1 MNHTAISLIVLGT
14 TLVAW
19 DPLAAVFLQ
28 KTNAMFEQSNC
39 TSSNNNNNNNTTN
52 TNMTCTGAYQ
62 KYSDVT
68 FDDLILRIAE
78 LKITHN
84 DTVVRKMNIY
94 PYNTSIP
101 FLLPFP

>member
-1 MNHTAISLIVLGT
+1 MNHIAISLIVLGL

-39 TSSNNNNNNNTTN
+39 TDTNN
-52 TNMTCTGAYQ
+52 TNMTCTGSYQ
-62 KYSDVT
+62 KYSSVT

-84 DTVVRKMNIY
+84 DTAVKKVNIY
-94 PYNTSIP
+94 PYNTTIP

>member
-1 MNHTAISLIVLGT
+1 MNHTAISLIVLGA
-14 TLVAW
+14 TLVLW
-19 DPLAAVFLQ
+19 DPFAAVFLQ

-39 TSSNNNNNNNTTN
+39 TSSNNNT
-52 TNMTCTGAYQ
+52 TNMTCTGSYQ
-62 KYSDVT
+62 KYSSVT

-84 DTVVRKMNIY
+84 DTAVKKVNIY
-94 PYNTSIP
+94 PYNTTIP

>member
-1 MNHTAISLIVLGT
+1 MNHTAISLIVLGA
-14 TLVAW
+14 TLLAW

-28 KTNAMFEQSNC
+28 KTNGMFEQSDC
-39 TSSNNNNNNNTTN
+39 TRSNNSN
-52 TNMTCTGAYQ
+52 TNMTCTGTYQ
-62 KYSDVT
+62 KYSSVT

-84 DTVVRKMNIY
+84 DTVVKKMNVY

>member
-1 MNHTAISLIVLGT
+1 MNHTAISLIVLGV

-39 TSSNNNNNNNTTN
+39 TGINNN
-52 TNMTCTGAYQ
+52 TNMTCTGSYQ
-62 KYSDVT
+62 KYSSVT

-84 DTVVRKMNIY
+84 DTAVKKVNIY
-94 PYNTSIP
+94 PYNTTIP

>member
-1 MNHTAISLIVLGT
+1 MNHTAISLIVLGAA
-14 TLVAW
+14 LVAW
-19 DPLAAVFLQ
+19 DPLAAAFLQ

-39 TSSNNNNNNNTTN
+39 TSSNNNNN
-52 TNMTCTGAYQ
+52 MTCTGPYQ
-62 KYSDVT
+62 KYSGVT
-68 FDDLILRIAE
+68 FGDLILRIAE

-84 DTVVRKMNIY
+84 DTVVKKMNIY

>member
-1 MNHTAISLIVLGT
+1 MNHTAISLIVLGA

-19 DPLAAVFLQ
+19 DPFAAVFLQ
-28 KTNAMFEQSNC
+28 KANAMFEQSNC
-39 TSSNNNNNNNTTN
+39 TSSNNNKP
-52 TNMTCTGAYQ
+52 NMTCTSPYQ
-62 KYSDVT
+62 KYSGVT

-84 DTVVRKMNIY
+84 DTVVKKMTIY
-94 PYNTSIP
+94 PHNTTIP

>member
-1 MNHTAISLIVLGT
+1 MNHTAISLIVLGAA
-14 TLVAW
+14 LVAW
-19 DPLAAVFLQ
+19 DPFAAAFLQ

-39 TSSNNNNNNNTTN
+39 TSSNNNN
-52 TNMTCTGAYQ
+52 MTCTGPYQ
-62 KYSDVT
+62 KYSGVT
-68 FDDLILRIAE
+68 FGDLILRIAE

-84 DTVVRKMNIY
+84 DTVVKKMNIY

>member
-1 MNHTAISLIVLGT
+1 MNHTAISLIVLGV

-39 TSSNNNNNNNTTN
+39 TSSNNTTTN
-52 TNMTCTGAYQ
+52 TNMTCTGPYQ